1 MLFHKTEKMQ
11 KTIVQRSL
19 RVLRVKKFSKT
30 NSVKPNFLNMTVRG
44 PKIMIATLQAVKV
57 KRVDK
62 IVNLK
67 KIWRL

>member
-1 MLFHKTEKMQ
+1 MLFHKTDKMQ
-11 KTIVQRSL
+11 KNIVQRSL

-30 NSVKPNFLNMTVRG
+30 NSVKPNFLNMSVRG
-44 PKIMIATLQAVKV
+44 PKIFIATLQAVKV